1 MTMDAEEIY
10 SKKFL
15 PGIMKWG
22 ALLLWVG
29 LVFSFAP
36 SMYLLFHGIFPG
48 WAAIGKGFG
57 LGFAAVG
64 VMWFVEPFSYFPVLG
79 IPGTY
84 LAFLSGNISNLKLPC
99 TAVSQEAAGVEGGT
113 SQGGIIA
120 TIAMVVA
127 TIVATVL
134 IFIGA
139 VGLASVVKYFPPFLI
154 KATTFVLPAIFGAIF
169 GQFLLSN
176 VTLGIIALAIAITL
190 TLVKVIPGWG
200 ILVIT
205 IVAMIII
212 SRVLFQKGLL
222 GKSKSKE

>member
-1 MTMDAEEIY
+1 MDEEEVY

-15 PGIMKWG
+15 PGIIKWG
-22 ALLLWVG
+22 ALLIWLG
-29 LVFSFAP
+29 LAFSFAP
-36 SMYLLFHGIFPG
+36 ALYLIFHGIFPG
-48 WAAIGKGFG
+48 WGAIGKGFG
-57 LGFAAVG
+57 LGLAAVG
-64 VMWFVEPFSYFPVLG
+64 VFWFVEPFSYFPVLG

-99 TAVSQEAAGVEGGT
+99 AAVSEEAAGVQGGT
-113 SQGGIIA
+113 SKGGIIA

-139 VGLASVVKYFPPFLI
+139 IGLASVVKYFPPFLI

-176 VTLGIIALAIAITL
+176 VTLGLIALAIGMGL

-212 SRVLFQKGLL
+212 SRVLFQKGIL
-222 GKSKSKE
+222 SKSKK

>member
-1 MTMDAEEIY
+1 MDEEEVY

-15 PGIMKWG
+15 PGIIKWG
-22 ALLLWVG
+22 ALLTWLG
-29 LVFSFAP
+29 MALMFAP
-36 SMYLLFHGIFPG
+36 PLLLIFHGIFPG
-48 WAAIGKGFG
+48 WGAIAKGFG
-57 LGFAAVG
+57 LGAAAVA

-99 TAVSQEAAGVEGGT
+99 AAVAEEAAGVQGGT
-113 SQGGIIA
+113 SKGGIIA
-120 TIAMVVA
+120 TISMVVA
-127 TIVATVL
+127 TIVATVI

-139 VGLASVVKYFPPFLI
+139 IGLASVVKYLPPFLI

-176 VTLGIIALAIAITL
+176 VALGVIALAIGIAL

-200 ILVIT
+200 ILIIT

-212 SRVLFQKGLL
+212 SRVLFQKGIL
-222 GKSKSKE
+222 GKSKK

>member
-1 MTMDAEEIY
+1 MDEEEIY

-15 PGIMKWG
+15 PGIIKWG
-22 ALLLWVG
+22 ALLMWLG
-29 LVFSFAP
+29 IAFSFAP
-36 SMYLLFHGIFPG
+36 GLYLIFHGIFPG
-48 WAAIGKGFG
+48 WGVIGKGFG
-57 LGFAAVG
+57 LGLAAVG
-64 VMWFVEPFSYFPVLG
+64 VFWFVEPFSYFAVLG

-99 TAVSQEAAGVEGGT
+99 AAVSQEAAGVKGGT
-113 SQGGIIA
+113 GRGGIIA
-120 TIAMVVA
+120 TIAMVVS
-127 TIVATVL
+127 TLVATVL

-139 VGLASVVKYFPPFLI
+139 IGLAALVKYFPPFLI
-154 KATTFVLPAIFGAIF
+154 KATTFILPAIFGAIF
-169 GQFLLSN
+169 GQFLLTN
-176 VTLGIIALAIAITL
+176 VILGIIALAIAITL
-190 TLVKVIPGWG
+190 TLVKIPGWG